1 MHDHNGKNWTKYEEF
16 AQHAAFFH
24 DNFFSFY
31 MIFSS
36 YATGTTKR
44 HTEGTGHSQ
53 VHQK

>member
-1 MHDHNGKNWTKYEEF
+1 MEKYWAKYEES
-16 AQHAAFFH
+16 AQHAGFSP
-24 DNFFSFY
+24 DNFFSFIY